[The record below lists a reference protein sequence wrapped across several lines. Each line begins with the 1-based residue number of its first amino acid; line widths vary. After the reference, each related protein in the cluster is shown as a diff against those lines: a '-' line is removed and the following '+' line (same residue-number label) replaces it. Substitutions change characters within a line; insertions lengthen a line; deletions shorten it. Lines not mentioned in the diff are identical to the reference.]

1 MLSIIPKEV
10 LASLGNIHKILDIG
24 NTVKPKNNRM
34 VENGQL
40 VNQPAVTESNEFL
53 K

>member
-24 NTVKPKNNRM
+24 NTIKRRNNNSNM
-34 VENGQL
+34 KESAPIEHP
-40 VNQPAVTESNEFL
+40 PAAV
-53 K
+53 